1 MGLRVK
7 VVLGLVVFIVI
18 FGLRFLCVN
27 CQQVV
32 ADVVVVED
40 HMQPQVGF
48 SFRGQSFFSVFGLWE
63 FYGSVLV
70 KVLYRHLLLDRE
82 SQS

>member
-48 SFRGQSFFSVFGLWE
+48 SFRGQSFFLFSVCRSFMAP
-63 FYGSVLV
+63 S
-70 KVLYRHLLLDRE
+70 
-82 SQS
+82 S